1 MFTEEKQN
9 FLTSQDSEK
18 FPKNEKEVS
27 SFIKEFYK
35 SATPVEIVGSGSKRK
50 IGKLLQCAKT
60 LNLSK
65 LNGIIDYIPEEL
77 YIKVNACTSVELIEK
92 ELKKIINNWH
102 LNQLILDICLMEKAI
117 LVLQPVK
124 LLAIFLV
131 HAGLKLVA

>member
-50 IGKLLQCAKT
+50 IGKLYQ
-60 LNLSK
+60 
-65 LNGIIDYIPEEL
+65 
-77 YIKVNACTSVELIEK
+77 
-92 ELKKIINNWH
+92 
-102 LNQLILDICLMEKAI
+102 
-117 LVLQPVK
+117 
-124 LLAIFLV
+124 
-131 HAGLKLVA
+131 